1 MTQKIEKEYFSIA
14 ELATYSG
21 ISTHTLRRMIKDGV
35 LKAVIIGKSV
45 RVKRSDFDAILESY
59 APGKC
64 AKR

>member
-1 MTQKIEKEYFSIA
+1 MARVEKEYYSIA
-14 ELATYSG
+14 ELSIYSG
-21 ISTHTLRRMIKDGV
+21 VSERTLRAMIKDGD

-64 AKR
+64 AKK